1 MVTDL
6 GLVFPC
12 LYELYGV
19 EMVRITVLKWGI
31 GSVERAQVRDQ
42 PELFFTITESL
53 YKVSIREFP
62 AIAR

>member
-1 MVTDL
+1 MATDL
-6 GLVFPC
+6 GLVFPR

-53 YKVSIREFP
+53 SVIEFP

>member
-1 MVTDL
+1 MVADL

-19 EMVRITVLKWGI
+19 EMVRITVLKWGV

-53 YKVSIREFP
+53 SVREFP